1 MVWNNYDVEQF
12 MSYKI
17 ELKDAIKGYTYDQDK
32 IVSPEETVARFK
44 EKTKRLNLDILS
56 NTRRIDN
63 GRLDIPVF
71 FSECGHD
78 AKDVIGTKKQM
89 GKGGTP
95 EQSEASAVME
105 LVERFSFFSFKKN
118 RDVFFYSTPKELGK
132 KAISYN
138 QIIKS
143 VHDTESNNREDALK
157 VKPIF
162 DNLPLQWAQGYNLT
176 KQQSIF
182 IPFNWFYMINEFNGP
197 CAGNCTEEALSQG
210 ICELV
215 ERHTSSI
222 ISHKKLNVP
231 GINLDSFKDPLVIKM
246 LNKLKTEGIK
256 VYASDFS
263 LDTRISTI
271 GILAWDPATF
281 GDMSEIVWTAGTSPD
296 PEKAMSRA
304 LTETA
309 QLAGDFNSGSNYVAS
324 GLPKFT
330 DIKNARFI
338 THPDKMIN
346 IDALPDLSNNN
357 IKIEVENLIHVLEK
371 SQYQVFAINTEHEDL
386 GISAFYT
393 IIPGAHFRERA
404 AASSVGMFLSRL
416 ITENFNPVQ
425 ALQKLDDL
433 EQALPHK
440 YYTSFYKGLMFNAMN
455 DFNTALTEFETS
467 IERDPVKLNLPD
479 IYSHM
484 GACQKDLEQYDKA
497 VETCK
502 QGLAID
508 PQRLDMFNTMGV
520 CYFLQK
526 KNEKAITCFEKAIEI
541 DPSLAINYANIGSN
555 YRELGET
562 KLAIEYYEMAL
573 KIDSSISFA
582 KDNIEKLKN

>member
-1 MVWNNYDVEQF
+1 

-17 ELKDAIKGYTYDQDK
+17 ELKDALKGYTYDQDK
-32 IVSPEETVARFK
+32 IVSPKETVARFK
-44 EKTKRLNLDILS
+44 EKTKNINLDILS
-56 NTRRIDN
+56 CTRRIDN

-78 AKDVIGTKKQM
+78 AQDVVGTNKQM

-105 LVERFSFFSFKKN
+105 LAERFSFFSFKKN
-118 RDVFFYSTPKELGK
+118 ENNFFYSTPGKLGK
-132 KAISYN
+132 KALSFD

-143 VHDTESNNREDALK
+143 VHDNKEEALK

-162 DNLPLQWAQGYNLT
+162 DTLPLQWTKGYNLT
-176 KQQSIF
+176 KKHEVL

-197 CAGNCTEEALSQG
+197 CAGNCNEEALSQG

-222 ISHKKLNVP
+222 VSHENLNVP
-231 GINLDSFKDPLVIKM
+231 GINLDSFTDPLVIQM
-246 LNKLKTEGIK
+246 LKKFKAEGIK
-256 VYASDFS
+256 VYASNFS
-263 LDTRISTI
+263 LDTGISTI
-271 GILAWDPATF
+271 GLLAWDPVTF
-281 GDMSEIVWTAGTSPD
+281 GVTSEIVWTAGTSPD

-330 DIKNARFI
+330 NIKDAGFI
-338 THPDKMIN
+338 TSPDKMVNIN
-346 IDALPDLSNNN
+346 TLPDLSNDN
-357 IKIEVENLIHVLEK
+357 IKIEVKNLIHALKTKE
-371 SQYQVFAINTEHEDL
+371 YDIFAIDTMHEEL
-386 GISAFYT
+386 EIPAFYT

-404 AASSVGMFLSRL
+404 AASSVGMFSARL
-416 ITENFNPVQ
+416 ITQSFNPDQ
-425 ALQKLDDL
+425 ALSKLDDL
-433 EQALPHK
+433 EKALPGK
-440 YYTSFYKGLMFNAMN
+440 YYTSFYKGLMLNAMY
-455 DFNTALTEFETS
+455 DMEQALTQFETALD
-467 IERDPVKLNLPD
+467 RDPVKLNMPD

-484 GACQKDLEQYDKA
+484 GTCLKDLEQYEKA

-502 QGLAID
+502 KGLAID
-508 PQRLDMFNTMGV
+508 GQRPDMCNTMGV
-520 CYFLQK
+520 CHFMQK
-526 KNEKAITCFEKAIEI
+526 NYEQAITCFEKAIEV

-555 YRELGET
+555 YRELGQV
-562 KLAIEYYEMAL
+562 KLAIQYYEMAL
-573 KIDSSISFA
+573 EIDPSITFA
-582 KDNIEKLKN
+582 RDNIKKLKHK